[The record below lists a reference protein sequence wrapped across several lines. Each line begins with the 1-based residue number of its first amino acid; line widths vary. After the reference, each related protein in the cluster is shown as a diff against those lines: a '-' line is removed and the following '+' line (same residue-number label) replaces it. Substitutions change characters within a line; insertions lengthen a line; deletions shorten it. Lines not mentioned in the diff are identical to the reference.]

1 MSVYAMMGLS
11 FLPLVVF
18 LTIFRLA
25 VSGFKV
31 WYGLVATLVGLF
43 SLVPIVIVQY
53 FLLLQLPVF
62 TDNTLMDM
70 LLTVMVFNGLIEET
84 VKMFTM
90 LLLPHRKPGFA
101 AFFAMAFIC
110 GLSLGCFETIIYL
123 FSGYHNIETRTLT
136 AVLMH
141 SFCAGLSGIYV
152 WTWRNPV
159 EKPDGTRS
167 PMVMPFVLSTLLH
180 GVYNFFA
187 GFGGWF
193 YWFSIVA
200 IIMSALECRIWFRRA
215 SGVDRE

>member
-18 LTIFRLA
+18 LVLFCLA
-25 VSGFKV
+25 VPGFKV
-31 WYGLVATLVGLF
+31 RYGLASTLLGLL
-43 SLVPIVIVQY
+43 SLVPIVIIQNLVGG
-53 FLLLQLPVF
+53 LPVF
-62 TDNTLMDM
+62 TANTMISALI
-70 LLTVMVFNGLIEET
+70 TVMVFNGLIEET
-84 VKMFTM
+84 VKMFSL

>member
-18 LTIFRLA
+18 LVVFCL
-25 VSGFKV
+25 VVPGFKV
-31 WYGLVATLVGLF
+31 RYGLASTLLGLL
-43 SLVPIVIVQY
+43 SLVPIVIIQNLVGG
-53 FLLLQLPVF
+53 LPVF
-62 TDNTLMDM
+62 TANTMISALI
-70 LLTVMVFNGLIEET
+70 TVMVFNGLIEET
-84 VKMFTM
+84 VKMFSL
-90 LLLPHRKPGFA
+90 LLLPHRKTGFA